1 LGGISDTFGGYIMDL
16 SNPVYKNPLGGI
28 SDTFGGYIRYLWG
41 VYQIPLGGIS
51 DTKTPMEAAETLDK
65 IDPKLI

>member
-1 LGGISDTFGGYIMDL
+1 MGGISDTFGGYITDL
-16 SNPVYKNPLGGI
+16 YNPVHKNHLGGI

-51 DTKTPMEAAETLDK
+51 DTKTPLEAAEMLEFFG
-65 IDPKLI
+65 PKLI